1 MSSVSTH
8 FDEFGFERSHLV
20 PLDNPLGKNIRGEG
34 IFQKG
39 TSHRQGRRFK
49 KRVLKKSRH
58 QSQVKPL
65 LKTSNFRGF
74 GE

>member
-1 MSSVSTH
+1 MSSVSRH

-39 TSHRQGRRFK
+39 TSQRQVRRFK
-49 KRVLKKSRH
+49 ERVIKKARRLKIQHQSSSITCKSR
-58 QSQVKPL
+58 
-65 LKTSNFRGF
+65 GF
-74 GE
+74 I